1 MYTLGLCMVCYCI
14 MSKKRLTEMSV
25 DQPQKS
31 QSIDWD
37 KCQDNKDEALQWPLG
52 TKRLDI
58 DPLKT
63 YGKAASAIQEFDKI
77 GSPPMPLNVA
87 LLDEGKG
94 ITRTLVNIQAK

>member
-1 MYTLGLCMVCYCI
+1 M
-14 MSKKRLTEMSV
+14 
-25 DQPQKS
+25 
-31 QSIDWD
+31 
-37 KCQDNKDEALQWPLG
+37 AFG

-94 ITRTLVNIQAK
+94 IT